1 MLGAGDKVKITNDKS
16 DRFGQVGT
24 LKRIALSGGWMVK
37 FDDGKTERVPFGIEL
52 VESPTQERLKAASQN
67 MGGTSSELG
76 AVAKDAKTSF
86 QDVKTSIQD
95 VRVAFSELKTHGA
108 QHQMQKSYKSMGA
121 YQRDAKYWQ
130 SVGWLVK
137 SVETFQPQRSMAGRL
152 FVPFGVFT
160 NPKPSIMVIYEK

>member
-24 LKRIALSGGWMVK
+24 LKRFALSGGWMVK
-37 FDDGKTERVPFGIEL
+37 FDDGKTERVPFGVEL
-52 VESPTQERLKAASQN
+52 VESPTRGNLKVASQN
-67 MGGTSSELG
+67 
-76 AVAKDAKTSF
+76 A
-86 QDVKTSIQD
+86 
-95 VRVAFSELKTHGA
+95 RVAFSELKTHGA